1 MGKKHKRVNHI
12 IDDVACEVAG
22 TKVSKKAAK
31 RLGISRKEA
40 NAIMFGIANGMTM
53 AATLHEEPS
62 IVTEESAFEFSDMA
76 VIDILSDYAE
86 FKDSVSFDRVL
97 DDGGEA

>member
-1 MGKKHKRVNHI
+1 MGKHKRVNNI
-12 IDDVACEVAG
+12 IDDVSCEVVG
-22 TKVSKKAAK
+22 TGVTKAAAK
-31 RLGISRKEA
+31 VLGISRKEA

-62 IVTEESAFEFSDMA
+62 VVTEESAYGFSDMA

-86 FKDSVSFDRVL
+86 FKESVSFDRIL
-97 DDGGEA
+97 DDGGDA